1 MMKKSILTACGLL
14 LAASLPAYANDSAEI
29 QMKTK
34 VCTTCHGPDGNSP
47 SPEFPKLAGQ
57 HRDYLMKALRDYK
70 SGARKNPIMGGQ
82 VSGLTAQDM
91 ADLAAYFSSQ
101 NGSLHVIR

>member
-70 SGARKNPIMGGQ
+70 SGARKNP
-82 VSGLTAQDM
+82 VM
-91 ADLAAYFSSQ
+91 APQAANLSPRDIDEIATYYSQ
-101 NGSLHVIR
+101 QKGVVFKH